1 MNLGLMAVA
10 ANAGMK
16 ADRDQ
21 QVFDYEQ
28 KRRESEMS
36 LLDDKTAAE
45 RGVYRLRTGLSQQG
59 LDLLPGD
66 TENKKTAQRTAGINA
81 NIDLSN
87 AEDERANQPTA
98 LKIKD
103 NNRQADLMRSN
114 ADLADLPK
122 KLQQASLQGLISE
135 EAQRSVVRGTIGQL
149 LINGDKEGAL
159 RFGRQVSLMPNVLT
173 STNGKPL
180 ADFKTVRKGESMGND
195 KGGKPIPAPDNG
207 VLFITEDGQA
217 HFNPA
222 SAMTA
227 DMQRM
232 KSGDYA
238 HVVSNDG
245 TIGMYDKKAGPGTF
259 KTVHQGNPKV
269 NAMADR
275 RPREVQLFEFYK
287 GLGYDQNAALS
298 KVKELG
304 SKPRQQFEADS
315 LKDALTMAPGNTP
328 EEKAAN
334 AYALVRK
341 AADLVYG
348 GGQQAP
354 TGPSNARAPQSV
366 IDPQIRSLLGMPGDT
381 AAPAQLSGAQADPQ
395 AQSQAPAWADRFAA
409 WWSRPARR
417 QAPPETTPGLDR
429 ASAFD
434 EKDATDEGQLA
445 LTEQSDQIKKG
456 LVQAQSD
463 YRSATSLAGR
473 RSVTPEQAE
482 AIRVAIEKLSRQQEE
497 VDGRLLAGRRA
508 ALKARGDAAY
518 NASREMQSSRAAE
531 LQRRVGL
538 YTLDQP
544 SQ

>member
-21 QVFDYEQ
+21 QVFDYQQ
-28 KRRESEMS
+28 KLRESELS
-36 LLDDKTAAE
+36 LLDDKASSE
-45 RGVYRLRTGLSQQG
+45 RGVYRLRAGLSQQG

-81 NIDLSN
+81 NIALSN
-87 AEDERANQPTA
+87 AEDEQANLPTA

-103 NNRQADLMRSN
+103 NTRQADLMRSN
-114 ADLADLPK
+114 SELADLPK
-122 KLQQASLQGLISE
+122 KLQQASVQGLLSE

-149 LINGDKEGAL
+149 LANGDKEGAL
-159 RFGRQVSLMPNVLT
+159 RFGRQVSRMPNVLT
-173 STNGKPL
+173 STNDKPL
-180 ADFKTVRKGESMGND
+180 ADFKKVLKGESMGND
-195 KGGKPIPAPDNG
+195 EGGNPISAPDDG

-222 SAMTA
+222 RAITA

-232 KSGDYA
+232 KSGEFQFVHTA
-238 HVVSNDG
+238 DG
-245 TIGMYDKKAGPGTF
+245 SVFSGNKQTGAVQQVHAGS
-259 KTVHQGNPKV
+259 PKV

-275 RPREVQLFEFYK
+275 RPREIQLFEFYK

-315 LKDALTMAPGNTP
+315 LKDALTMAPGDTL

-348 GGQQAP
+348 GGGQQTP
-354 TGPSNARAPQSV
+354 TGASNARAPQSV
-366 IDPQIRSLLGMPGDT
+366 IDPQIRALLGMSGDAAAPVQQSGAQPAPQAQRQAP
-381 AAPAQLSGAQADPQ
+381 AAPAPARPAEVKT
-395 AQSQAPAWADRFAA
+395 SQASQAA
-409 WWSRPARR
+409 
-417 QAPPETTPGLDR
+417 TLGLDR

-445 LTEQSDQIKKG
+445 LTEQSDQIKKR
-456 LVQAQSD
+456 LAQAQSD

-473 RSVTPEQAE
+473 RSVTPEQAD
-482 AIRVAIEKLSRQQEE
+482 AIRVAIEKLTRQQEE
-497 VDGRLLAGRRA
+497 VEGRLLTGRRA

-518 NASREMQSSRAAE
+518 NVSREMQNSRAAE

>member
-28 KRRESEMS
+28 KKRESDLS
-36 LLDDKTAAE
+36 LLDDKAASE
-45 RGVYRLRTGLSQQG
+45 RGIYRLRAGLSQQG

-81 NIDLSN
+81 NIGLLN
-87 AEDERANQPTA
+87 AQDDQENQPTT
-98 LKIKD
+98 LQIK
-103 NNRQADLMRSN
+103 NNTRQADLMRSD
-114 ADLADLPK
+114 AELADLPK
-122 KLQQASLQGLISE
+122 KLQQASVQGLLSE

-159 RFGRQVSLMPNVLT
+159 RFGRQVSRMSNVLT
-173 STNGKPL
+173 STNDNPL
-180 ADFKTVRKGESMGND
+180 ADFKKVLKGESMGSD
-195 KGGKPIPAPDNG
+195 EGGNPIPAPDDG
-207 VLFITEDGQA
+207 ILFITEGGQA

-222 SAMTA
+222 KAITA

-232 KSGDYA
+232 KSGEFQFVHTA
-238 HVVSNDG
+238 DG
-245 TIGMYDKKAGPGTF
+245 SVFSGNKQTGAVQQVHAGS
-259 KTVHQGNPKV
+259 PKF

-275 RPREVQLFEFYK
+275 RPRELQLFDFYK
-287 GLGYDQNAALS
+287 GLGYDQNTAES
-298 KVKELG
+298 KIKELG
-304 SKPRQQFEADS
+304 HKSRQQFEADS
-315 LKDALTMAPGNTP
+315 LKDALTMAPGATP

-354 TGPSNARAPQSV
+354 TGASNARAPQSV
-366 IDPQIRSLLGMPGDT
+366 IDPQIRALLGMPGDT
-381 AAPAQLSGAQADPQ
+381 AAPAQQSGAQPAPQ
-395 AQSQAPAWADRFAA
+395 AQPRAPARTAEVKSSQASQLA
-409 WWSRPARR
+409 
-417 QAPPETTPGLDR
+417 TPGLDR

-445 LTEQSDQIKKG
+445 LSEQADQIKKR
-456 LVQAQSD
+456 LLQAQSD

-473 RSVTPEQAE
+473 RSVTPEQAD
-482 AIRVAIEKLSRQQEE
+482 AIRVAIEKLTRQQEQ
-497 VDGRLLAGRRA
+497 VDSRLLAGRRA

-518 NASREMQSSRAAE
+518 NASREMQNGRAAA
-531 LQRRVGL
+531 LQQRIGL
-538 YTLDQP
+538 YSLDEP

>member
-21 QVFDYEQ
+21 QVFDYQQ
-28 KRRESEMS
+28 KLRESELS
-36 LLDDKTAAE
+36 LLDDKASSE
-45 RGVYRLRTGLSQQG
+45 RGVYRLRAGLSQQG

-81 NIDLSN
+81 NIALSN
-87 AEDERANQPTA
+87 AEDEQANLPTA

-103 NNRQADLMRSN
+103 NTRQADLMRSN
-114 ADLADLPK
+114 SELADLPK
-122 KLQQASLQGLISE
+122 KLQQASVQGLLSE

-149 LINGDKEGAL
+149 LANGDKEGAL
-159 RFGRQVSLMPNVLT
+159 RFGRQVSRMPNVLT
-173 STNGKPL
+173 STNDKPL
-180 ADFKTVRKGESMGND
+180 ADFKMVRKGESMGND
-195 KGGKPIPAPDNG
+195 ESGKPISAPDNG

-222 SAMTA
+222 GAMTA

-232 KSGDYA
+232 KSGEFQFVHTA
-238 HVVSNDG
+238 DG
-245 TIGMYDKKAGPGTF
+245 SVFSGNKQTGAVQQVHAGS
-259 KTVHQGNPKV
+259 PKV
-269 NAMADR
+269 NALADR
-275 RPREVQLFEFYK
+275 RPREIQLFEFYK

-315 LKDALTMAPGNTP
+315 LKDALTMAPGDTP

-348 GGQQAP
+348 GGGQQAP
-354 TGPSNARAPQSV
+354 TGASNARAPQSV
-366 IDPQIRSLLGMPGDT
+366 IDPQIRALLGMSGDA
-381 AAPAQLSGAQADPQ
+381 AAPAQQSGAQPAQQARPQ
-395 AQSQAPAWADRFAA
+395 ASAAPAPARPAEVKTSQASQAA
-409 WWSRPARR
+409 AL
-417 QAPPETTPGLDR
+417 GLDR

-445 LTEQSDQIKKG
+445 LTEQSDQIKKR
-456 LVQAQSD
+456 LAQAQSD

-473 RSVTPEQAE
+473 RSVTPEQAD
-482 AIRVAIEKLSRQQEE
+482 AIRLAIEKLTRQQEE
-497 VDGRLLAGRRA
+497 VEGRLLTGRRA

-518 NASREMQSSRAAE
+518 NVSREMQNSRAAE